1 MTEQRPNDP
10 IEEDQIDLIALA
22 KKIWS
27 KRKRVVKFTLLFAIA
42 GLLVALLS
50 PVTYTTSSVFIPNS
64 SSDKAPFGLSSLA
77 SLAGV
82 DFSSASGSEISPV
95 LYPKILE
102 SANFK
107 RQVLD
112 IGLIQD
118 GDSISFKE
126 YILNQPKT
134 IGSII
139 NKYTIG
145 LPGTIMSWFSA
156 NEENILPSSED
167 GEILSISQEEFGH
180 FKYLDE
186 VISIAI
192 NDKDRYIEL
201 TVTLG
206 DPEIAAIVAKECE
219 KLLQARVIKLKVK
232 QSTELLKYVE
242 ARYEEK
248 KADMHAAQNRLSNFK
263 DRNYS
268 ISTSSFG
275 NQLTRLEQDYQM
287 ASTIFQEVAKQLEQ
301 VKLQVSK
308 DTPVFSIIKPVVVP
322 TEKSAPK
329 RALILVIWI
338 FLGLVVTVGYTLIE
352 EPFKEIVKQ
361 IKS

>member
-1 MTEQRPNDP
+1 MTEYRPNDP
-10 IEEDQIDLIALA
+10 IEEDQIDLVALA

-27 KRKRVVKFTLLFAIA
+27 KRKRIAKFTLLFAIV

-50 PVTYTTSSVFIPNS
+50 PVSYTTSSVFIPNS
-64 SSDKAPFGLSSLA
+64 TSDKTPSGLSSLA

-82 DFSSASGSEISPV
+82 DLSSASGSEISPV

-102 SANFK
+102 SASFK
-107 RQVLD
+107 RQVLN
-112 IGLIQD
+112 IGLFHA
-118 GDSISFKE
+118 GDSISFKD

-134 IGSII
+134 VGSVI
-139 NKYTIG
+139 NKYTLG
-145 LPGTIMSWFSA
+145 LPGTIKSLFSA
-156 NEENILPSSED
+156 NTDTVAESLED
-167 GEILSISQEEFGH
+167 GEILTISQRESELFEQ
-180 FKYLDE
+180 LNE
-186 VISIAI
+186 VIAIAI
-192 NDKDRYIEL
+192 NEKERYIEL

-206 DPEIAAIVAKECE
+206 DPKIAAIVAKECE
-219 KLLQARVIKLKVK
+219 KLLQARVIMLKIK
-232 QSTELLKYVE
+232 QSTELLNYVE

-248 KADMHAAQNRLSNFK
+248 KADMHAAQNRLANFK

-268 ISTSSFG
+268 ISNSSFG

-287 ASTIFQEVAKQLEQ
+287 ASAIFQEVAKQLEQ

-329 RALILVIWI
+329 RSLILVIWI
-338 FLGLVVTVGYTLIE
+338 FLGLVVTIGYTLIE
-352 EPFKEIVKQ
+352 DPLKEIVKQ